1 MRIFLFVVNV
11 VGHLEKLLARN
22 EQVSDFTVGVLI
34 FNRHTVS
41 GGVVGDDN
49 SGNGGGGSA
58 ASARVSA
65 DNEASSAIGNAV
77 RRRGLK
83 RRRLL

>member
-1 MRIFLFVVNV
+1 MSYCTSSRRDARPLQYNATMEPE
-11 VGHLEKLLARN
+11 VGA
-22 EQVSDFTVGVLI
+22 LI
-34 FNRHTVS
+34 FNRHTKS

>member
-1 MRIFLFVVNV
+1 MVMSTSSQRDARPLKYNV
-11 VGHLEKLLARN
+11 TMPLEP
-22 EQVSDFTVGVLI
+22 ETGVLI
-34 FNRHTVS
+34 FNRHTKS